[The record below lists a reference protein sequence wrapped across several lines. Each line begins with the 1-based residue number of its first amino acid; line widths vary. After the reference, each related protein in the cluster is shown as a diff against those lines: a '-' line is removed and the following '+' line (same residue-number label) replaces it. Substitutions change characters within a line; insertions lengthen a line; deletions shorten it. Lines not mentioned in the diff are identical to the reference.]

1 MIESVEKGLD
11 VGVYHP
17 RPARPHRIP
26 HDLQG
31 VVGAALRAEPEA
43 TGQEIGLH
51 DRLNDDL
58 EGLLDHPIPHAGNTQ
73 RAHLPRLTRFRDPDP
88 SHRLRTVS
96 PVPQTDR
103 HLVEETLDTSG
114 LDVGDGDGVDAGG
127 TPVSAHLQP
136 RAPGNVHAVDPVEQR
151 VETTIRRPLG
161 RRVQLVLQGPSAV
174 KGVVGLPAMH
184 RLLPVITNTDE
195 AGVLRYDG
203 LCCPRRSPLIQPPP
217 TTSRLDATSRM
228 TVIRTGNSRA
238 ANPGPGRPSPVPA
251 STFRTFHAPYGGGFL
266 GAAFQD
272 LHAFRGLHRD
282 TRGSAPPCS
291 PCGAGLTPRQ
301 ASLHAADRSVA
312 PPSQGS

>member
-26 HDLQG
+26 HGLQG

-43 TGQEIGLH
+43 TGQEVGLH

-127 TPVSAHLQP
+127 TPVGAHLQP
-136 RAPGNVHAVDPVEQR
+136 RAPENVHAVDPVEQR

-174 KGVVGLPAMH
+174 KGVVGPPGHAPTPPSH
-184 RLLPVITNTDE
+184 HKH
-195 AGVLRYDG
+195 
-203 LCCPRRSPLIQPPP
+203 RRSRGPSLRRVMLSTPITANTTPSDDLP
-217 TTSRLDATSRM
+217 TRCDFPDDGYTHRQL
-228 TVIRTGNSRA
+228 
-238 ANPGPGRPSPVPA
+238 PGRKP
-251 STFRTFHAPYGGGFL
+251 
-266 GAAFQD
+266 
-272 LHAFRGLHRD
+272 
-282 TRGSAPPCS
+282 
-291 PCGAGLTPRQ
+291 GAG
-301 ASLHAADRSVA
+301 
-312 PPSQGS
+312 